1 MRKTRT
7 VPRRR
12 GPPLGGEVAV
22 RAARPCFSAS
32 FCSCPHQRRRTQ
44 WSLPPTTALLATSR
58 CRLPAGTPR
67 HGRKPERLPCAA
79 RPRLRRRHRSIGPCC
94 TTRTLTLT
102 LTLTLSL
109 SLSLTLTLTLTLS
122 LTLTLTLTRTRPT
135 LHYIAYPGFRCA
147 TGATNALGDALGV
160 KPVG

>member
-44 WSLPPTTALLATSR
+44 WSLPPTTTLLATPR
-58 CRLPAGTPR
+58 CRLPVGKLR
-67 HGRKPERLPCAA
+67 HAQKRERLPCAA

-109 SLSLTLTLTLTLS
+109 SLSLTLTLTLN
-122 LTLTLTLTRTRPT
+122 RPT